1 MNTIKVNRKD
11 FISKLAS
18 VKDDNVSIADV
29 VIDRRKLVEVL
40 RLQTQPDADVI
51 TLNYGTLSWQSS
63 TGEHTSDVDN
73 EPCLQFSCN
82 HTTMRFLNR
91 PKHPGNN
98 RCYQPKVIPLN
109 FVDHRAEPIKQALT
123 GIPIDTQELIEA
135 LNFVIHGV
143 ETDGQREVLECVC
156 FDCSKN
162 TLQLVTADGFRL
174 PIAKMT
180 IKGMT
185 AKKVLIHRL
194 DIPKLLIFLKNNYT
208 GKGKSKTWLDT
219 YLDIREQKTMF
230 ISDKGMV
237 EFDNQTG
244 SYPNYSQLIPTTGT
258 HIQLIASDM
267 LESVKAVNVMARD
280 GSGIIRLKFNRYPSN
295 LTVSAS
301 SEEVGNSAV
310 ECQALVDRE
319 CHIAINAKY
328 LIDYLK
334 TCGDNII
341 DLFITTPSS
350 PMVMH
355 DGIDKSEVVMP
366 MSVVWGK

>member
-1 MNTIKVNRKD
+1 
-11 FISKLAS
+11 
-18 VKDDNVSIADV
+18 
-29 VIDRRKLVEVL
+29 
-40 RLQTQPDADVI
+40 
-51 TLNYGTLSWQSS
+51 
-63 TGEHTSDVDN
+63 
-73 EPCLQFSCN
+73 
-82 HTTMRFLNR
+82 MRFLNR

-109 FVDHRAEPIKQALT
+109 FVDYQAEPVKQALT
-123 GIPIDTQELIEA
+123 GIPVDTLELIEA

-180 IKGMT
+180 IKGVT